1 MVNLSKGQK
10 ISLEKSNGS
19 KLENFCVGVNW
30 GAIETKGFL
39 GFKKMVDVDLDLS
52 CIILDENKKMI
63 DYIYSPYYRTDVL
76 SKFGLQ
82 PGKLQ
87 TNDSALKHSGDD
99 LQGDDSIDDAD
110 NEIISVELKKV
121 NAKAKELYFFLN
133 NVGNEDFSQIPYAKL
148 RMFEGTPERVTDI
161 FASYNVSAESRYNNK
176 RALIL
181 GKLIKNDNNW
191 NFVAIGDPTEDSF
204 IGQTIARILEKY

>member
-1 MVNLSKGQK
+1 
-10 ISLEKSNGS
+10 
-19 KLENFCVGVNW
+19 
-30 GAIETKGFL
+30 
-39 GFKKMVDVDLDLS
+39 
-52 CIILDENKKMI
+52 MI
-63 DYIYSPYYRTDVL
+63 DYIYSPYYRTDAL
-76 SKFGLQ
+76 SRFGLQ
-82 PGKLQ
+82 QGKLQ
-87 TNDSALKHSGDD
+87 TNDFALKHSGDD

-148 RMFEGTPERVTDI
+148 RMFEGTPEKVTDI

-181 GKLIKNDNNW
+181 GKLVKNDSNW

-204 IGQTIARILEKY
+204 IGQTIVRILEKY

>member
-1 MVNLSKGQK
+1 MHKTRSQLNFANDM
-10 ISLEKSNGS
+10 LEQV
-19 KLENFCVGVNW
+19 E
-30 GAIETKGFL
+30 
-39 GFKKMVDVDLDLS
+39 KMVDVDLDLS
-52 CIILDENKKMI
+52 CIVLDEDKKMI

-87 TNDSALKHSGDD
+87 TNDFALKHSGDD

-148 RMFEGTPERVTDI
+148 RMFEGTPEKVTDI

-181 GKLIKNDNNW
+181 GKLVKNDSNW

-204 IGQTIARILEKY
+204 IGQTIVRILEKY

>member
-1 MVNLSKGQK
+1 MMLNY
-10 ISLEKSNGS
+10 
-19 KLENFCVGVNW
+19 FCG
-30 GAIETKGFL
+30 I
-39 GFKKMVDVDLDLS
+39 KK
-52 CIILDENKKMI
+52 
-63 DYIYSPYYRTDVL
+63 
-76 SKFGLQ
+76 
-82 PGKLQ
+82 
-87 TNDSALKHSGDD
+87 TNT
-99 LQGDDSIDDAD
+99 
-110 NEIISVELKKV
+110 
-121 NAKAKELYFFLN
+121 KAKELYFFLN